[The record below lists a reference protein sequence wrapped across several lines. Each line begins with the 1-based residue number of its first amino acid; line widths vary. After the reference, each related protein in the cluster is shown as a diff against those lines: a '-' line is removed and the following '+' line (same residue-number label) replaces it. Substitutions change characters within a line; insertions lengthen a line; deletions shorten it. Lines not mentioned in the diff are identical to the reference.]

1 MRFAVIAVFFVMN
14 ALGQV
19 VITDSGS
26 TNRVGMSVTI
36 DGAGKAEIASRN
48 GAKMEMAIEEELH
61 SRLMKDVEAAL
72 PLDQLTVRHC
82 AKSVSFGSRMFVS
95 YKGVQSPDISCGG
108 QTEAAVIALQ
118 KDAEEIMALAKAKM
132 RPKITL
138 SRND

>member
-48 GAKMEMAIEEELH
+48 GAKNGDGH
-61 SRLMKDVEAAL
+61 
-72 PLDQLTVRHC
+72 
-82 AKSVSFGSRMFVS
+82 
-95 YKGVQSPDISCGG
+95 
-108 QTEAAVIALQ
+108 
-118 KDAEEIMALAKAKM
+118 
-132 RPKITL
+132 
-138 SRND
+138 